1 MSRARKYVRTALRNP
16 IDELTRGQFW
26 LRNVWEAIAHSWVQ
40 LKRHRAQGMAAEL
53 TYRTIFSL
61 IPLVVLG
68 LVTFR
73 IVGGL
78 DEVQG
83 QVETQ
88 LFNFFGVP
96 DITDSYYHRPVRAD
110 LRGTAE
116 LDSLVQQKSQQQ
128 AQASIRETL
137 REVTARVAS
146 LDFKSIGVIG
156 LFLFIYAAI
165 ALADSVEKVFNRI
178 FDVPT
183 NRPFHIRLAIHW
195 SIITLGSGLLAMS
208 LYFSSQI
215 VQRLVDYGAGQHGQL
230 YLSQFL
236 SILVSW
242 LLLFLLYAL
251 MPNTKVKPRAA
262 LVASFFAAILWEAA
276 KYGFQIYVSKALPYS
291 AVYGSIGL
299 IPLFLFWIYLTWMIV
314 LFGLVLTSALQRLGQ
329 PSFLKDGLTSEGLPV
344 GDPDWLLPIMA
355 EVAMAFS
362 RGEEVDSQRLGDR
375 IGVSARIVQ
384 DMVSKLIENR
394 LLHRIIVGD
403 GETQCLALSRPA
415 EKIFVADILKLAHRM
430 RPTHSHPAWQSLR
443 NLKHAERDAA
453 GQRTLADVI
462 NQVAT
467 FDADRRL
474 AT

>member
-16 IDELTRGQFW
+16 VDELTRGQYW
-26 LRNVWEAIAHSWVQ
+26 LRNVWEAVGHSWVQ

-61 IPLVVLG
+61 VPLVVLG

-96 DITDSYYHRPVRAD
+96 DISQSYYQR
-110 LRGTAE
+110 
-116 LDSLVQQKSQQQ
+116 LDQAGPNNSAALNSLVDQNSQQQ

-146 LDFKSIGVIG
+146 LNFKSIGVIG
-156 LFLFIYAAI
+156 LLLFIYAAI
-165 ALADSVEKVFNRI
+165 ALADSVENVFNRI

-183 NRPFHIRLAIHW
+183 NRPLHIRLAIHW

-208 LYFSSQI
+208 LFFSSQI
-215 VQRLVDYGAGQHGQL
+215 VQRLVDYGAGRHGEL
-230 YLSQFL
+230 YLSQLL
-236 SILVSW
+236 SVLVSW

-251 MPNTKVKPRAA
+251 MPNTKVKPRSA
-262 LVASFFAAILWEAA
+262 LIASFFSAILWEAA

-299 IPLFLFWIYLTWMIV
+299 IPLFLFWIYLTWIIV
-314 LFGLVLTSALQRLGQ
+314 LFGLILTSALQRLGQ
-329 PSFLKDGLTSEGLPV
+329 SSFLKDGLTGEGLPV

-355 EVAMAFS
+355 EVAMAFG
-362 RGEEVDSQRLGDR
+362 RGEPVDAQRLGDR
-375 IGVSARIVQ
+375 LGVSTRIIS

-394 LLHRIIVGD
+394 LLHRILVGD
-403 GETQCLALSRPA
+403 SETQSLALSRPA

-430 RPTHSHPAWQSLR
+430 RPTHAHPAWQSLR

-462 NQVAT
+462 NPVAT
-467 FDADRRL
+467 CEPDRRL

>member
-403 GETQCLALSRPA
+403 GETQCLALTRPA

>member
-230 YLSQFL
+230 YLSQLL